1 MADFLLEIGLEEVP
15 ARMIAGAEAELGKR
29 VGDLLQRER
38 LLAHGA
44 NDDAKADA
52 DVDAKARA
60 NVDAK
65 TDADVGAKA
74 DANVDAKADAK
85 VEAKTDAKVNVK
97 VETKADAK
105 VDADVDVKVDAN
117 VTTYS
122 TPRRLAVLAEGV
134 LEKQADTEEVVTG
147 PSWKVA
153 FKDGEPT
160 LAAQAFAKKAGVTV
174 AELKKLETPKG
185 EYAGA
190 IVKRAGRTANEILA
204 AELPKE
210 VLALYWAKNM
220 YWRAGKPERLV
231 RPVRWVVAL
240 MDSSVVPL
248 EIAGIAAGNSSRG
261 HRVLHGEAPV
271 TIASAGEYK
280 EALRKAYVVVD
291 VAERRQI
298 IRKALDAATRKVDGA
313 RWREDEALVETVT
326 HLTEWPTVILGDF
339 EPEYLALPEE
349 VLVTVMRDQQKYFAV
364 EDAAGKLAPHFLAV
378 LNTEASEEGAAIIR
392 HGNARVLRAR
402 FKDAR
407 FFWDVDQKTSLANR
421 TENLKTVTF
430 QKELGSYAWKTEQ
443 NLVVAKALAAV
454 VQNAGVKFD
463 EAALFKAVELA
474 KTDLTAELVKEFT
487 ELQGIIGGLY
497 ARAQGL
503 GETVAKAIYE
513 QYTPASMEDAIPS
526 TVEGQLL
533 GLADR
538 IQTIVAMFGIGNAPT
553 GSKDPFALRR
563 AANAIVKILAESKL
577 PLTLSDVLNAACAE
591 GDQTSPEAI
600 GKDKSAARAEQ
611 PPQSIGD
618 LLHGDDI
625 ASHPGSDEAAT
636 KMRHRVEGENKT
648 RVEEFLRER
657 LQFYLKDVRGFAYDV
672 VNAVLAAGADDV
684 RDAIARAEALS
695 AARGSED
702 FLAVSAAFKRIKNIL
717 KQAQE
722 KGYEPAQAKLG
733 ESALEAIDLWQRT
746 RELAPQVAKLRE
758 EGSYGEALAAIATL
772 RPTVDKFFD
781 KVMVLDSDPAVRG
794 VNLGLIGEV
803 LRSFSGIADFGEIVA
818 A

>member
-29 VGDLLQRER
+29 VADLLQRER
-38 LLAHGA
+38 LLAPEANDDATVEANVNAKTGA
-44 NDDAKADA
+44 NVDAKRDADVDAKADA
-52 DVDAKARA
+52 DVDAE
-60 NVDAK
+60 
-65 TDADVGAKA
+65 
-74 DANVDAKADAK
+74 ADAK

-97 VETKADAK
+97 VDAT
-105 VDADVDVKVDAN
+105 VDAN
-117 VTTYS
+117 ADTRVDARVTTYS

-134 LEKQADTEEVVTG
+134 LERQADTEDVVTG
-147 PSWKVA
+147 PSWKAA

-160 LAAQAFAKKAGVTV
+160 PAAQAFAKKAGVAV

-210 VLALYWAKNM
+210 VLAIYWAKNM

-248 EIAGIAAGNSSRG
+248 EIAGIAAGNTSRG
-261 HRVLHGEAPV
+261 HRVLHDEAQV

-280 EALRKAYVVVD
+280 EALCKAYVVVD

-298 IRKALDAATRKVDGA
+298 IRKALDVATRKVDGA

-349 VLVTVMRDQQKYFAV
+349 VLVTVMRDHQKYFAV
-364 EDAAGKLAPHFLAV
+364 EDASAKLAPHFLAV

-407 FFWDVDQKTSLANR
+407 FFWDVDQKTPLANR
-421 TENLKTVTF
+421 TESLKTVTF

-454 VQNAGVKFD
+454 VQSAGVTFD

-503 GETVAKAIYE
+503 GETAAKAIYE
-513 QYTPASMEDAIPS
+513 QYTPASMEEPIPS

-577 PLTLSDVLNAACAE
+577 PLTLGGVLNAACAE
-591 GDQTSPEAI
+591 GDQTSPDAI
-600 GKDKSAARAEQ
+600 GKDKNAARAEQ

-618 LLHGDDI
+618 LLHADDI
-625 ASHPGSDEAAT
+625 ASHPDSDEAAA

-722 KGYEPAQAKLG
+722 KGYEPGQAKLG
-733 ESALEAIDLWQRT
+733 QSALEAIDLWQRT

-758 EGSYGEALAAIATL
+758 ERSYGEALAAIATL

-781 KVMVLDSDPAVRG
+781 KVMVLDADPAVRG
-794 VNLGLIGEV
+794 VNLGLIDEV
-803 LRSFSGIADFGEIVA
+803 LRGFSGIADFGEIVA
-818 A
+818 G